1 MRTKIVVVVLLLALF
16 MVVSVAQAGDWQTM
30 IMTKTG
36 GSKAFC
42 VLGEKQN
49 ASDGIDAF
57 DVPHPPFFPPG
68 RCFIY
73 LKENSFTLP
82 YKNLWY
88 EYKHHSNSKVFNLS
102 CFWYP
107 WDEEG
112 TMVTLDWKP
121 EMFLNSGYSSVVLQ
135 PVGLNMLLERHYTF
149 WSLPY
154 QTSYFTIVCE

>member
-1 MRTKIVVVVLLLALF
+1 MRTKIISILLLILF
-16 MVVSVAQAGDWQTM
+16 CFVSVAQAGDWQTT

-36 GSKAFC
+36 GTKAFC
-42 VLGEKQN
+42 ILGEKQN
-49 ASDGIDAF
+49 ASDGIDQY

-73 LKENSFTLP
+73 LKEKSFMSP

-107 WDEEG
+107 LDDEG
-112 TMVTLDWKP
+112 ALVTLDWKP
-121 EMFLNSGYSSVVLQ
+121 ESFINSGYTSVVLQ
-135 PVGLNMLLERHYTF
+135 PVGLNMLLVRHCVF
-149 WSLPY
+149 WSEPY
-154 QTSYFTIVCE
+154 QTAQMQIICG